1 MAIWALSATL
11 PARRWTSGSDSK
23 VNLCEMQSARRRLVA
38 AAPSAVR
45 PDTATPTLESILKSL
60 RCEALSSEA
69 ARLSVARTTNL
80 EFCERKGKWGGS
92 GGGTEGGE
100 GARREGRAR
109 GNETNEGEKRRG
121 RAVAIEI

>member
-1 MAIWALSATL
+1 
-11 PARRWTSGSDSK
+11 
-23 VNLCEMQSARRRLVA
+23 MQSARRRLVA

-80 EFCERKGKWGGS
+80 EFCERKGKWGE
-92 GGGTEGGE
+92 GGGTEGGGRE
-100 GARREGRAR
+100 RGVRGARAGTRRTRERR
-109 GNETNEGEKRRG
+109 ERG